1 MIKDSDG
8 DVFEEM
14 RTVVQDLFFRE
25 AEHTFMRYKVDFSE
39 EDVPNMFG

>member
-1 MIKDSDG
+1 MIKDSDS

-14 RTVVQDLFFRE
+14 CTVVQDLFFRE

-39 EDVPNMFG
+39 KEVPNMFG